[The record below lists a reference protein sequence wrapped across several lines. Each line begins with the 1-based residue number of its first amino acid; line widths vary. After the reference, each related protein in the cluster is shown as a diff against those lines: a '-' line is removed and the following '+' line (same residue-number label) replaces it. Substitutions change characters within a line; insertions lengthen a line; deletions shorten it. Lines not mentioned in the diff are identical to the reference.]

1 VVRFAI
7 VVACISLL
15 GPHASA
21 QPAPQPDKVDA
32 RSLMQS
38 GVKLLEAKDYLGALA
53 VFKDAYARFQSA
65 KILLNIGTTQAL
77 LGRKA
82 DAANSYQ
89 RYLDA
94 PDTDPAKR
102 ADVATQL
109 TELDKANAIV
119 ELSVTPGDAE
129 ILLGETW
136 QPAPRVWRVS
146 PGDVSLK
153 ARRDGF
159 TPGEAHASAKAGTRQ
174 RLAIVL
180 VALPA
185 IERVVTI
192 APVVADPPRS
202 RFGAFA
208 RAHVSVVP
216 KLGSA
221 VLVGAI
227 ADATPRFSIEAA
239 ALLGPGIVEST
250 GSATLPPPKLGLYG
264 GASFTLGDGTLRP
277 RVTAGIPIFFDDGPR
292 AFARAAVGVEA
303 VANPHLSFV
312 FDLGGELAL
321 NAQMDVRTFAFVP
334 SLGLTGRL

>member
-1 VVRFAI
+1 MHRSAI
-7 VVACISLL
+7 AVACLAL
-15 GPHASA
+15 AGHHASA
-21 QPAPQPDKVDA
+21 EPDPQPDKVDA

-94 PDTDPAKR
+94 PDTDPGKR

-109 TELDKANAIV
+109 TELDKANAIL
-119 ELSVTPGDAE
+119 ELAVTPADAE
-129 ILLGETW
+129 VLLGDTW
-136 QPAPRVWRVS
+136 QAAPRVWRVS
-146 PGDVSLK
+146 PGDVSVK

-159 TPGEAHASAKAGTRQ
+159 TPGEAHDSVAAGSR
-174 RLAIVL
+174 RRIAIAL

-185 IERVVTI
+185 VERVVTI
-192 APVVADPPRS
+192 APVVAEAPRS

-221 VLVGAI
+221 VLVGAF
-227 ADATPRFSIEAA
+227 ADATPRLAIEAA

-250 GSATLPPPKLGLYG
+250 GSATLPPPKLGLYA
-264 GASFTLGDGTLRP
+264 GASFTLGGGTLRP
-277 RVTAGIPIFFDDGPR
+277 RVAAGIPIFFDDGAR
-292 AFARAAVGVEA
+292 VFARAAVGVEA
-303 VANPHLSFV
+303 VANPHVSFV
-312 FDLGGELAL
+312 LDLGGELAL
-321 NAQMDVRTFAFVP
+321 NARMDVRTFALVP